1 MNSRERVRR
10 TLEFKQPDRAPWNL
24 WALGWVYMYAK
35 DQMEALQRE
44 FPDDFIGA
52 GYLGKSDRYRGGDG
66 RGGTDYVDEWGSV
79 WSLGEDGVAGE
90 VTSPVLADWSALAT
104 FQPPREILERADYD
118 AVNRAQ
124 DANLRSANPKWLNC
138 GTSVRPFERLQFLR
152 GSQNLFL
159 DMGYDSAEFRRLRA
173 MVHEYF
179 LQELENV
186 VKTNC
191 DSLNFMDDWGAQNA
205 LLISPEM
212 WRAYY
217 KPLYKDYCDL
227 ILGAGKKVF
236 FHSDGHIA
244 SIYPDLIELGVS
256 AVNSQLFCMDIEDL
270 AQQYKGKIT
279 FWGEIDRQKVLPFGT
294 VEDVRRAVGRVRRA
308 LDDGRGGVI
317 AQCEWGK
324 NNPPANIR
332 AVFEAWTMPIETLP
346 R

>member
-1 MNSRERVRR
+1 MNSRERVLA
-10 TLEFKQPDRAPWNL
+10 TLEYRNPDCVPRNL

-35 DQMEALQRE
+35 DQMEALLRD

-52 GYLGKSDRYRGGDG
+52 GYLGKSDRARGGDG
-66 RGGTDYVDEWGSV
+66 QRCTYVDEWGCV
-79 WSLGEDGVAGE
+79 WELGESGVAGE
-90 VTSPVLADWSALAT
+90 VKGPPLADWSALAT
-104 FQPPREILERADYD
+104 YKPPWEMIERADFD

-124 DANLRSANPKWLNC
+124 DANLASANPKWLNL
-138 GTSVRPFERLQFLR
+138 GTSLRPFERLQFLR
-152 GSQNLFL
+152 GSENLFL

-173 MVHEYF
+173 MVHEF
-179 LQELENV
+179 FMQELQGV

-191 DSLNFMDDWGAQNA
+191 DSVSFMDDWGAQNS
-205 LLISPEM
+205 LLIAPAM
-212 WRAYY
+212 WRAFY

-227 ILGAGKKVF
+227 IRGAGKKVF

-270 AQQYKGKIT
+270 ARRYRGQIT
-279 FWGEIDRQKVLPFGT
+279 FWGEIDRQRILPFGT
-294 VEDVRRAVGRVRRA
+294 VQDVYRAVGRVRRA
-308 LDDGRGGVI
+308 LDNGQGGVI

-332 AVFEAWTMPIETLP
+332 AVFEAWRMPIDELP